1 MKNLFIFVLFSFIS
15 IQAQNPKIVA
25 TKVNFVATDKTNFSG
40 KDSYGYNYFTDK
52 EVFYKIK
59 AKELWEYKNVSLG
72 NITKV
77 DLNNPLKI
85 VLFYQDFNAVI
96 LLDNQLSE
104 TQKILF
110 FQSEIPINVQA
121 TGIAAQNQLWI
132 YNNLNQQ
139 IGLYNYLNNTYKTIS
154 LPFAENIQFY
164 QTDFN
169 HFYWIDDKNNAFMCN
184 LFGKISSLGKTPSF
198 DWIEFIDNQ
207 IFIYSKKNQIFLEDI
222 VKKEK
227 FEIEILEKTFSK
239 CYYKDQ
245 ILSIFTTEGI
255 TNYKIIT
262 P

>member
-1 MKNLFIFVLFSFIS
+1 MKNVFAFLLFSFLS
-15 IQAQNPKIVA
+15 IQAQNIKIVA
-25 TKVNFVATDKTNFSG
+25 SKINSLPFEDKNFVGRDF
-40 KDSYGYNYFTDK
+40 YGYNYFDDQAVFSKTKRK
-52 EVFYKIK
+52 EH
-59 AKELWEYKNVSLG
+59 WEYKNVSLG
-72 NITKV
+72 HLTKI

-85 VLFYQDFNAVI
+85 VLFYQDFNAVV

-110 FQSEIPINVQA
+110 FQSELPISVKA
-121 TGIAAQNQLWI
+121 TGIAAQNQLWV

-154 LPFAENIQFY
+154 IPFPDNIQFY

-169 HFYWIDDKNNAFMCN
+169 HFYWIDDKNIAFVCN
-184 LFGKISSLGKTPSF
+184 LFGKITTLFQIPKY
-198 DWIEFIDNQ
+198 DWIEFINEQ
-207 IFIYSKKNQIFLEDI
+207 QYIYSKDHQFYLLDNSQN
-222 VKKEK
+222 KKY
-227 FEIEILEKTFSK
+227 EIEIVEKTFQK

>member
-1 MKNLFIFVLFSFIS
+1 MKNAIAFLFFSFIFL
-15 IQAQNPKIVA
+15 QAQNSKIVA
-25 TKVNFVATDKTNFSG
+25 TKINFVPTETKIFSG
-40 KDSYGYNYFTDK
+40 RDSYGYNYYINNA
-52 EVFYKIK
+52 VFYKIK
-59 AKELWEYKNVSLG
+59 EKEHWEYKNVSLG
-72 NITKV
+72 NLTKI
-77 DLNNPLKI
+77 DINNPLKI

-96 LLDNQLSE
+96 LLDNQLNE
-104 TQKILF
+104 TQRIFF
-110 FQSEIPINVQA
+110 FQSENPINVIA

-154 LPFAENIQFY
+154 IPFPDNIQWY

-169 HFYWIDDKNNAFMCN
+169 HFYWVDDKNNAFVCN
-184 LFGKISSLGKTPSF
+184 LFGKVSNLGKTPLF
-198 DWIEFIDNQ
+198 DWIEFTDNQ
-207 IFIYSKKNQIFLEDI
+207 QFIYSKEGRLFFENTL
-222 VKKEK
+222 KKER
-227 FEIEILEKTFSK
+227 FEIEILEKTFQK